1 MFRIYL
7 VNKVLVVYDK
17 SEKEFREKYGNSFE
31 QISVVKDQDNIEP
44 VTNKLKQTYKATDVL
59 LDCKIK
65 KKFGWKFWDKETQ
78 ELIRKKIS
86 EALKNYEKTEEHR
99 ANLSKG
105 LKHVK
110 NFKGKKHTEET
121 KARLAWANKGKNPI
135 KNKKWMYNPI
145 TGEERRAE
153 ELLPGMIWGRNPE
166 LKDRMLY
173 ARQFTQQSKKKAK
186 NL

>member
-1 MFRIYL
+1 MYRIYL
-7 VNKVLVVYDK
+7 IQQQIIVFDK
-17 SEKEFREKYGNSFE
+17 PEKELKEKYGNSFE
-31 QISVVKDQDNIEP
+31 QIGTVKDQDNIDS
-44 VTNKLKQTYKATDVL
+44 VVQKLAKTYKANEIV

-78 ELIRKKIS
+78 ELIRVKIS
-86 EALKNYEKTEEHR
+86 EALKKYEKTEEHR

-105 LKHVK
+105 LKHIK

-121 KARLAWANKGKNPI
+121 KSRLSWANKGKNPI

-145 TGEERRAE
+145 TGEEKRAE

-166 LKDRMLY
+166 QKDRMLY
-173 ARQFTQQSKKKAK
+173 AKQFTKQSKKKLQ